1 MTVSVESLRRPAA
14 GVPIAPGLRRLA
26 YRRGERPRFAPKWP
40 CPQLDQTCDAS
51 LHDALAVAIAA
62 LPGVTRQ
69 AAPFGAPGLGFALD
83 DELARGQPEAFIREG
98 CFLALQP
105 GGAMHLSLRPEWAQ
119 KVVNHGWATV
129 HPFARYMAG
138 AVPPQSLVVYAPRDR
153 AELAVAARIAA
164 AAHGYAM
171 GRIGDLILPDT
182 RW

>member
-1 MTVSVESLRRPAA
+1 MP
-14 GVPIAPGLRRLA
+14 PGLKRLA
-26 YRRGERPRFAPKWP
+26 QRQGDRPRFEPKWP
-40 CPQLDQTCDAS
+40 CLQTGDTSRKA
-51 LHDALAVAIAA
+51 LRDALVQAI
-62 LPGVTRQ
+62 LEFEGVSACQ
-69 AAPFGAPGLGFALD
+69 PPFDAPGTGFALID
-83 DELARGQPEAFIREG
+83 DLARGQPEAFVNG
-98 CFLALQP
+98 TCWLVLQP

-153 AELAVAARIAA
+153 RELAVAIRIAA
-164 AAHGYAM
+164 AAHSYAM